1 VPAEL
6 PDELSPLHNIQHAIN
21 FVPGSSLPNLSHY
34 RMTLTEHA
42 KVKRQVDELLW
53 KDFIRESLSSCV
65 IPALLTAKKDGS

>member
-1 VPAEL
+1 M
-6 PDELSPLHNIQHAIN
+6 
-21 FVPGSSLPNLSHY
+21 PNLSHY